1 MFVSL
6 LPSLHS
12 CTVHVHHPKENSTSS
27 RKSDVSFCQQG
38 SSHNKVC
45 FKAFLLFFRKC
56 FQLTLVYICNTFVLK
71 LNVLCG
77 RLFHFATNGL
87 SCEKFVYSVR
97 SSTLDI
103 GVADLSDL
111 SLVVQFHLTFL
122 LKFWT
127 SLKVYRTMTQ
137 VMRLLSFE
145 TVWKEKLALNFML
158 KFPFSFAIS
167 K

>member
-97 SSTLDI
+97 SLVDVGYWS
-103 GVADLSDL
+103 GGSVG
-111 SLVVQFHLTFL
+111 SLARCLVSFNLFAQILH
-122 LKFWT
+122 KFK
-127 SLKVYRTMTQ
+127 SLQNNDASHASVEY
-137 VMRLLSFE
+137 
-145 TVWKEKLALNFML
+145 
-158 KFPFSFAIS
+158 
-167 K
+167 